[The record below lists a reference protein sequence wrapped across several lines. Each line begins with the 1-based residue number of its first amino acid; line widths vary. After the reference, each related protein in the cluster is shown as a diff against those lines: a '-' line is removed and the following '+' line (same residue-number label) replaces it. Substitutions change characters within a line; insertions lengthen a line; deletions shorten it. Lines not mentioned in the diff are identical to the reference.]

1 MLRKGFKWETGIVGV
16 KRGGKIWAKDINV
29 EVLIHRYRWSRKS
42 EWASLGKENR
52 VGGGSRRS
60 SMKWWEQYERL
71 AKETRAVREMGGN
84 QENTVSQKL
93 KEG

>member
-1 MLRKGFKWETGIVGV
+1 
-16 KRGGKIWAKDINV
+16 
-29 EVLIHRYRWSRKS
+29 
-42 EWASLGKENR
+42 
-52 VGGGSRRS
+52 
-60 SMKWWEQYERL
+60 MKWWEQYERL